1 MAAFSKP
8 IREHRDVTNNF
19 VKSSPIIRE
28 NFDYALTIKD
38 YYSKKI
44 DLNKCKLPELKTIVK
59 QYNLPRTGN
68 KDVLIDRIKQ
78 HFNKTRS
85 SIVIQKTFRGWLV
98 RYSFKLRGDCNNN
111 RSVCVNSSDFITLE
125 PLEEIPFQL
134 FYSYKDEKDFVYGFN
149 ITSLIQLIKNQG
161 KIDNPYNREKL
172 SNKIINEIIALNNIT
187 RIISP
192 AHADELSRVRLVS
205 DKKPQ
210 NILNIQRNQPVPITA
225 ALITT
230 LNMGVSVDYFHPRLY
245 NNVVMHDGAREKYN
259 KIVESRMKPLRQR
272 IQDLFMEIDHLGNYT
287 QGSWFSN
294 LERRDCMRFFRCLH
308 DIWSYRANLSQDVK
322 LKICPLFD
330 PFTNFLTN
338 SIYNVETPT
347 ETIQLTCV
355 TIMENLIYSGI
366 DDDHRKIAALHVLS
380 ALTVVSFQA
389 RNSMMWLYESIAY

>member
-1 MAAFSKP
+1 MVTFSKP
-8 IREHRDVTNNF
+8 MREHHDNTNNF
-19 VKSSPIIRE
+19 VKSSPVVKDD
-28 NFDYALTIKD
+28 FDYALTIKD
-38 YYSKKI
+38 YYAKKT
-44 DLNKCKLPELKTIVK
+44 DLKKYKLPELKTIVK

-78 HFNKTRS
+78 HFNKTIS
-85 SIVIQKTFRGWLV
+85 SIIIQKTFRGWLV
-98 RYSFKLRGDCNNN
+98 RYSFKLRGDCHKN
-111 RSVCVNSSDFITLE
+111 RSICVNGSDFITLE
-125 PLEEIPFQL
+125 PLDEIPFQL

-149 ITSLIQLIKNQG
+149 ITSLVQLIKNQG

-172 SNKIINEIIALNNIT
+172 SKKIINEIIALNNIT
-187 RIISP
+187 RIIS
-192 AHADELSRVRLVS
+192 AEHADELSRIRLVT

-210 NILNIQRNQPVPITA
+210 NILNIHRNQPVPITA

-230 LNMGVSVDYFHPRLY
+230 LNMGVSVNYFHPRLY
-245 NNVVMHDGAREKYN
+245 NNVTMNERDREKYN
-259 KIVESRMKPLRQR
+259 KIVECRMKPLNQR
-272 IQDLFMEIDHLGNYT
+272 TQDVFMEIDHLGNYT
-287 QGSWFSN
+287 QSSWFSN
-294 LERRDCMRFFRCLH
+294 LDRRDCMRFFRCLH

-338 SIYNVETPT
+338 SIYNTETPT

-380 ALTVVSFQA
+380 ALTVVSFPA

>member
-8 IREHRDVTNNF
+8 IREHNDITNKF
-19 VKSSPIIRE
+19 VKSSPVVQE

-38 YYSKKI
+38 YYAKKI
-44 DLNKCKLPELKTIVK
+44 DLKKCKLPELKTIVK
-59 QYNLPRTGN
+59 QYNLARTGN

-78 HFNKTRS
+78 YFNKTRS
-85 SIVIQKTFRGWLV
+85 TVVIQKTFRGWLV
-98 RYSFKLRGDCNNN
+98 RYSFKLRGDCHKN
-111 RSVCVNSSDFITLE
+111 RSICVNSSDFITLE

-134 FYSYKDEKDFVYGFN
+134 FYSYKDEKEFVYGFN

-172 SNKIINEIIALNNIT
+172 SKKIINEIIALNNIT

-192 AHADELSRVRLVS
+192 EHADELTRVRLVS

-210 NILNIQRNQPVPITA
+210 NILNIQRNQPIPITA

-230 LNMGVSVDYFHPRLY
+230 LNMGVNVDYFHPRLY
-245 NNVVMHDGAREKYN
+245 NNVVMNDGIREKYN
-259 KIVESRMKPLRQR
+259 RIVDSRMKPLRQR

-287 QGSWFSN
+287 QSSWFSN

-308 DIWSYRANLSQDVK
+308 DIWTYRANLSQDVK
-322 LKICPLFD
+322 LRICPLFD
-330 PFTNFLTN
+330 PFANFLNT
-338 SIYNVETPT
+338 SIYSVDTPT
-347 ETIQLTCV
+347 ETIQLTCITV
-355 TIMENLIYSGI
+355 MENMIYSGI
-366 DDDHRKIAALHVLS
+366 DDDHRKIAALHLLS

-389 RNSMMWLYESIAY
+389 RNAMMWLYESIAY

>member
-1 MAAFSKP
+1 MVTFSKP
-8 IREHRDVTNNF
+8 MRELHNNTNKF
-19 VKSSPIIRE
+19 VKSSPIIKD
-28 NFDYALTIKD
+28 NFEYILTIKD
-38 YYSKKI
+38 YCAKKT
-44 DLNKCKLPELKTIVK
+44 DLKKYKLPELKTIVK

-68 KDVLIDRIKQ
+68 KDVLINRIKH
-78 HFNKTRS
+78 HFNKTIS

-98 RYSFKLRGDCNNN
+98 RYSFKLRGDCHKN
-111 RSVCVNSSDFITLE
+111 RSICVNGSDFITLE
-125 PLEEIPFQL
+125 PLDEIPFQL

-149 ITSLIQLIKNQG
+149 ITSLVQLIKNQG

-172 SNKIINEIIALNNIT
+172 SKKIINEIIALNNIT
-187 RIISP
+187 RIIS
-192 AHADELSRVRLVS
+192 AEYADELSRIRLVT

-210 NILNIQRNQPVPITA
+210 NVLNIQRNQPVPITA
-225 ALITT
+225 TLITT
-230 LNMGVSVDYFHPRLY
+230 LNMGVNVNYFHPRLY
-245 NNVVMHDGAREKYN
+245 NNVTMNERDREKYN
-259 KIVESRMKPLRQR
+259 RIVECRMKPLNQR
-272 IQDLFMEIDHLGNYT
+272 IQEVFMEIDHLGNYT
-287 QGSWFSN
+287 QSSWFSN
-294 LERRDCMRFFRCLH
+294 LDRRDCMRFFRCLH

-338 SIYNVETPT
+338 SIYDTETPT

-380 ALTVVSFQA
+380 ALTVVSFPA